1 MRRCLGIGS
10 KAKRFFFFPSPAK
23 EKPLCW
29 DNPLGRF
36 GPENPDFGCEEEIF
50 FDSKESLDS
59 ECEDDF
65 FSVIGDLTPSRVST
79 PDHQTNVRLISG
91 LDNTIFVDKYP
102 DSKSEPSPAGRKKL
116 GDILHET
123 IQGER
128 AVDATNAAKE
138 EVGINGKPNVLKT
151 DTDQAPG
158 SLNGT
163 PYCSGATSVC
173 ASEMTP
179 SQDRKN
185 RKGKIW
191 KAGHCCLPSLQS
203 FGFDEKRQKLN
214 PGAYNS

>member
-1 MRRCLGIGS
+1 MH
-10 KAKRFFFFPSPAK
+10 
-23 EKPLCW
+23 
-29 DNPLGRF
+29 
-36 GPENPDFGCEEEIF
+36 IF
-50 FDSKESLDS
+50 SSI
-59 ECEDDF
+59 
-65 FSVIGDLTPSRVST
+65 SVTNFAYTWCILYYADLTPSRVST

-128 AVDATNAAKE
+128 AVDATNAAEE
-138 EVGINGKPNVLKT
+138 EVGINGKPDVLKT